1 MSHDQS
7 LSQQQDGALA
17 AAPAVPP
24 DELHSPARPAE
35 PLELR
40 LRDIP
45 VLKLNIDLGPLT
57 SDDALDPNALLE
69 EALMPALSTALGLEV
84 LGVRV
89 EKDILNSVIYQLDLF
104 EGGEFLRSVGL
115 KAVSFDC
122 GMFDINKEPMDGEIE
137 TARLCIP
144 DLVKVEAIV
153 AARNGEQI
161 GVMMEWVG
169 PSLTEAVERNIIPP
183 ERAVKD
189 LYDFLQRAEA
199 LKYFVWDPDKNNP
212 RLSEAS
218 PDGRFVLIDLNS
230 AKFEEDQDRRSRGHA
245 SFFGAQIGHL
255 VSNAEVKEAIDAAIT
270 RASDATADLP
280 TKTCEDRD
288 LRATRQTF
296 ITNQLLEESARNS
309 LAPKV
314 TANPDKAV
322 TISDVLHYL
331 VDRNVGP
338 ALRTMSAVSFGEL
351 CLSAV
356 EGTLTNRALFGAVL
370 LNKPE

>member
-270 RASDATADLP
+270 RAADATADLP